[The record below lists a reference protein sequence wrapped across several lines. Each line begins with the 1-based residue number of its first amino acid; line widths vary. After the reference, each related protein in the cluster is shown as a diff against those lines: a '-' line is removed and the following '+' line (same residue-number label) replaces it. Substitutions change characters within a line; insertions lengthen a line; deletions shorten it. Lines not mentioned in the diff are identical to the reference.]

1 MTNETLTRVKIEA
14 LPTYAAQFEFY
25 LPANPLT
32 RATRHPRQ
40 RLSP

>member
-1 MTNETLTRVKIEA
+1 MTNEAFARVKIDA

-32 RATRHPRQ
+32 RATRRPRQ